1 MAIII
6 YTPTTHVVPQKDDAL
21 VYFSVWGLGKRYNHA
36 SKQINN
42 GKADLGRL
50 DEEGSVLYVVGHGNA
65 GGKIGA
71 HGHENV
77 GARTLLRQLLA
88 EGLPLKP
95 GKNITIHLYACA
107 TGTSV
112 RTAYHLWRKDP
123 YAQRFAQALAEAGG
137 TNFTIIGYVGFMNDM
152 GHYSLNYHMQDSNQ
166 RHFQGGGHGSSR
178 VETITFA
185 VSGGTYRKTAGDD
198 WMQFIE
204 KRSHLMRRNST
215 VLTIRK
221 AA

>member
-6 YTPTTHVVPQKDDAL
+6 YTPTTHVVPETDDIT
-21 VYFSVWGLGKRYNHA
+21 VYYSVWGLGQHFTNA
-36 SKQINN
+36 SKEINN
-42 GKADLGRL
+42 GKAKLGRL
-50 DEEGSVLYVVGHGNA
+50 DEAGSVLYVVGHGNA

-77 GARTLLRQLLA
+77 GAGSLLRQLLA
-88 EGLPLKP
+88 EGMPLKP
-95 GKNITIHLYACA
+95 AANITIHLYACA

-123 YAQRFAQALAEAGG
+123 YAQRFAEALADAGG
-137 TNFTIIGYVGFMNDM
+137 SNFTIVGYVGFMNNM
-152 GHYSLNYHMQDSNQ
+152 GKYSLNYHVQDNTQ
-166 RHFQGGGHGSSR
+166 RNFQGGGHGSGD
-178 VETITFA
+178 VETVSFVVNDGTF
-185 VSGGTYRKTAGDD
+185 RKTAGDD
-198 WMQFIE
+198 WLQYTE
-204 KRSHLMRRNST
+204 TRSHLTRRDST